1 LWRTICAPGD
11 PPGAAGPG
19 AHVRAALVEA
29 GFTLRRFS

>member
-1 LWRTICAPGD
+1 LVRSICVHGD
-11 PPGAAGPG
+11 SPGAAGTA